1 MRKVIGLV
9 FKRSTAELKYPRYV
23 GVEAWV
29 AAGRPEPAF
38 VYDHPGA
45 LVDATIT
52 IGDAV
57 YRSGLYHKTSLVNHA
72 LESEAK
78 HAIKPASTRVM
89 AFNARGAYTV
99 VHEVVVV
106 EPEVTT
112 KSTGSGNKMSRGINK
127 RSTKETP
134 NEPKED

>member
-1 MRKVIGLV
+1 MKKVIGLV
-9 FKRSTAELKYPRYV
+9 FRRSTSELKYPRFV
-23 GVEAWV
+23 GIEAWV
-29 AAGRPEPAF
+29 DAGRPEPAF

-45 LVDATIT
+45 LVDATIR

-57 YRSGLYHKTSLVNHA
+57 YRNGLYHRTSLVDHT

-78 HAIKPASTRVM
+78 HPIRPPAQRVK

-99 VHEVVVV
+99 AHEVIVV

-112 KSTGSGNKMSRGINK
+112 KATGSGNKMSRGVNK
-127 RSTKETP
+127 RTAKEKP
-134 NEPKED
+134 NEHQED